1 MLVTRS
7 PWEHPRSP
15 GGAAPP
21 TLGRD
26 EGTWWNSQ
34 LLV

>member
-7 PWEHPRSP
+7 PWEHPLPP
-15 GGAAPP
+15 GGALPP

-26 EGTWWNSQ
+26 KGTCWNSQ